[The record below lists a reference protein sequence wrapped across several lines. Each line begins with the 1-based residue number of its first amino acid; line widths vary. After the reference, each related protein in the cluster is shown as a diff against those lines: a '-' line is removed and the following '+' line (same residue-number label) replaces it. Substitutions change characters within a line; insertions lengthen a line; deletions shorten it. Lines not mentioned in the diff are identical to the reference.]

1 MKSPPDRQLDSLGD
15 LSDDFYEQRNLDD
28 LSTDAQTLHSL
39 LTLIVDIRYR
49 VKYDEVIEY
58 QRGKGYSNNIKDEEV
73 LAGPV
78 SPVDDALLGT

>member
-1 MKSPPDRQLDSLGD
+1 MNSPPDQRLDNFGD
-15 LSDDFYEQRNLDD
+15 LSNELYEQRNLDD
-28 LSTDAQTLHSL
+28 LSTDAQTLHAL

-78 SPVDDALLGT
+78 SPVDDVLLGT